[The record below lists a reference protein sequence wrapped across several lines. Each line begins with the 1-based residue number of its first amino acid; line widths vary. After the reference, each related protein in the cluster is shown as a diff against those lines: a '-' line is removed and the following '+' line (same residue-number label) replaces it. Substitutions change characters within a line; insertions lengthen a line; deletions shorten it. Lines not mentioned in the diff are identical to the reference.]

1 MRSTR
6 ASEGKSKLTLT
17 KNDKPNSRETQKEI
31 ETGIL
36 KAIADMTEE
45 DDWPEGAD
53 ALDVQI
59 IITQL
64 ARSAAHLRENSSI
77 ESNKNLTRKR

>member
-1 MRSTR
+1 MTV
-6 ASEGKSKLTLT
+6 AENSESNRKA
-17 KNDKPNSRETQKEI
+17 DQKEI

-36 KAIADMTEE
+36 KAIADMTDE

-64 ARSAAHLRENSSI
+64 ARSAAHLRENSII
-77 ESNKNLTRKR
+77 ESDKIFTKKQ

>member
-1 MRSTR
+1 
-6 ASEGKSKLTLT
+6 
-17 KNDKPNSRETQKEI
+17 
-31 ETGIL
+31 
-36 KAIADMTEE
+36 MTEE
-45 DDWPEGAD
+45 DEWPEGAD

-77 ESNKNLTRKR
+77 ESNKILTRKR

>member
-1 MRSTR
+1 M
-6 ASEGKSKLTLT
+6 TLT
-17 KNDKPNSRETQKEI
+17 ENDKPNRRETQKEI

-53 ALDVQI
+53 AIDVQT

-77 ESNKNLTRKR
+77 ESNKILTRKQ

>member
-1 MRSTR
+1 M
-6 ASEGKSKLTLT
+6 TLT
-17 KNDKPNSRETQKEI
+17 ENDKPNRRETQKEI

-53 ALDVQI
+53 AFDVQT

-77 ESNKNLTRKR
+77 ESNKILNRKQ

>member
-1 MRSTR
+1 
-6 ASEGKSKLTLT
+6 LTLT
-17 KNDKPNSRETQKEI
+17 ENDKPNRRETQKEI

-53 ALDVQI
+53 AFDVQT

-77 ESNKNLTRKR
+77 ESNKILNRKQ

>member
-1 MRSTR
+1 MTVAENNESNRK
-6 ASEGKSKLTLT
+6 A
-17 KNDKPNSRETQKEI
+17 DQKEI

-36 KAIADMTEE
+36 KAIADMTDE

-64 ARSAAHLRENSSI
+64 ARSAAHLRENSMI
-77 ESNKNLTRKR
+77 ESEKIFTKKQ

>member
-1 MRSTR
+1 MRSTI
-6 ASEGKSKLTLT
+6 ASEGKLKLTLT

-45 DDWPEGAD
+45 DEWPEGAD

-77 ESNKNLTRKR
+77 ESNKILTRKR

>member
-1 MRSTR
+1 MTVAENNESNRK
-6 ASEGKSKLTLT
+6 A
-17 KNDKPNSRETQKEI
+17 NQKEI

-36 KAIADMTEE
+36 KAIADMTNE

-64 ARSAAHLRENSSI
+64 ARSAAHLRENAII
-77 ESNKNLTRKR
+77 ENNKIFIKKQ

>member
-1 MRSTR
+1 
-6 ASEGKSKLTLT
+6 LTLT
-17 KNDKPNSRETQKEI
+17 ENDKRNRRETQKEI

-53 ALDVQI
+53 AFDVQT

-77 ESNKNLTRKR
+77 ESNKILNRKQ